1 MELNEKVAV
10 ITGGASGIG
19 RACALAM
26 AGRGARIV
34 IADVNDE
41 RTAQTLADIEGQGG
55 WARGFDCD
63 VTRDGQV
70 ERLAERVLGEVGR
83 ADLLMNN
90 AGVLLGGPFEKIPLD
105 DWRWIIDVNLL
116 GPIRCLRA
124 FLPHMLERG
133 SGYVV
138 NTASFAGLVAHNPL
152 TIPYD
157 TTKHGVVGLSAGLAL
172 YLRPKGIG
180 VSVLCPGYVE
190 TNLSENYRFRGMED
204 AGLEPARMPDSVVTA
219 EEVADKVVEAVET
232 GRFLILSQPE
242 HARIWARRAQDVDAH
257 IARQLEVLA
266 AEMSSPRERG
276 EGP

>member
-1 MELNEKVAV
+1 MDLNDKVAV

-26 AGRGARIV
+26 AGRGARVV
-34 IADVNDE
+34 IADVNEE
-41 RTAQTLADIEGQGG
+41 RTAQTLADIEAAGG

-70 ERLAERVLGEVGR
+70 ERLSERVLGEVGR

-90 AGVLLGGPFEKIPLD
+90 AGVVLGGPFEKIPME
-105 DWRWIIDVNLL
+105 DWQWIMDVNLL

-157 TTKHGVVGLSAGLAL
+157 TTKHGVVGLSSGLAL
-172 YLRPKGIG
+172 YLKPKGIG
-180 VSVLCPGYVE
+180 VSVLCPGYVA
-190 TNLSENYRFRGMED
+190 TNLSDNYRFRG
-204 AGLEPARMPDSVVTA
+204 LEEAAVGPSRMPDAVSSA
-219 EEVADKVVEAVET
+219 DDVAQRVVEAVEAE
-232 GRFLILSQPE
+232 RFLILSQPE
-242 HARIWARRAQDVDAH
+242 HARIWAKRAQDVDAH
-257 IARQLEVLA
+257 ILRQLEVLA
-266 AEMSSPRERG
+266 AQQ
-276 EGP
+276 

>member
-1 MELNEKVAV
+1 MELNERVAV

-26 AGRGARIV
+26 AREGARIV
-34 IADVNDE
+34 IADVNE
-41 RTAQTLADIEGQGG
+41 QRTAETLAEIEALGG

-83 ADLLMNN
+83 ADLLMSN
-90 AGVLLGGPFEKIPLD
+90 AGVVLGGPFEEIPIE
-105 DWRWIIDVNLL
+105 DWQWILDVNLL
-116 GPIRCLRA
+116 GPVRCIRA
-124 FLPHMLERG
+124 FLPHMLQRG
-133 SGYVV
+133 SGYIV

-157 TTKHGVVGLSAGLAL
+157 TSKHGVVGLSAGLAL

-180 VSVLCPGYVE
+180 VSVLCPGYVA
-190 TNLSENYRFRGMED
+190 TNLAENYRFRGLEE
-204 AGLEPARMPDSVVTA
+204 AGVGPARMPDSTVSP
-219 EEVADKVVEAVET
+219 EDVAGKVVAAVQA

-242 HARIWARRAQDVDAH
+242 HAKIWARRAQDVDAH

-266 AEMSSPRERG
+266 AQEPAV
-276 EGP
+276 